1 MDEKTLKNWQTL
13 IPSLSEAQKRW
24 YVGLKAIELGR
35 GGIARMHELTGL
47 SKNTIVRGIHEVK
60 QRKPEKM
67 GLRTREVGAGRR
79 TTEEVEPKVSAAI
92 KRIVDESTAGDPMSP
107 IKWTRKSC
115 RTIEEELRRQKISVS
130 HTTVS
135 RLLHESGY
143 TLQSNRKDKEGKSHP
158 DRDQQFRF
166 IASRAGAFL
175 AKGSPVISVDSKK
188 KERVGDFKNAGK
200 TWRRKGTAEKV
211 NVYDFPNLAIGTA
224 VPYGA
229 YDLARNE
236 GFVNVGMSYDTAE
249 FAVESIRQWWKHV
262 GKKHY
267 AKAKEILIC
276 ADGGGSNS
284 SASHR
289 WKVNL
294 QDFSDETGLTIN
306 VCHYPPGA
314 SKWNKIEHRLF
325 SFISMNW
332 RGKPLVNFETVVNLI
347 GATTTAKGL
356 RVRARLDRNTYEK
369 GIKTPEE
376 EMENLAI
383 ARLEPFP
390 RWNYVLQPRKKRNF
404 KNPKNSSN

>member
-1 MDEKTLKNWQTL
+1 
-13 IPSLSEAQKRW
+13 
-24 YVGLKAIELGR
+24 
-35 GGIARMHELTGL
+35 
-47 SKNTIVRGIHEVK
+47 
-60 QRKPEKM
+60 
-67 GLRTREVGAGRR
+67 
-79 TTEEVEPKVSAAI
+79 
-92 KRIVDESTAGDPMSP
+92 
-107 IKWTRKSC
+107 
-115 RTIEEELRRQKISVS
+115 
-130 HTTVS
+130 
-135 RLLHESGY
+135 
-143 TLQSNRKDKEGKSHP
+143 
-158 DRDQQFRF
+158 
-166 IASRAGAFL
+166 
-175 AKGSPVISVDSKK
+175 
-188 KERVGDFKNAGK
+188 
-200 TWRRKGTAEKV
+200 
-211 NVYDFPNLAIGTA
+211 
-224 VPYGA
+224 
-229 YDLARNE
+229 
-236 GFVNVGMSYDTAE
+236 MSYDTAE

-267 AKAKEILIC
+267 AKAKEILIY

-390 RWNYVLQPRKKRNF
+390 RWNYVLQPRKRR
-404 KNPKNSSN
+404 P